1 MRSDFLWKLK
11 RFVQKALI
19 QNQKFYLIYALDIFI
34 DTFVSG
40 EREFSNILLWSLQEA
55 KVATAIVTHM
65 QSRAPLL

>member
-19 QNQKFYLIYALDIFI
+19 QNQKFYLLYALDIFI

-65 QSRAPLL
+65 QSRTPLL